1 MATRRSLLALG
12 LWAAANAATAK
23 QSALLDG
30 IYLVID
36 EGRDDAAWVRYRR
49 RDEFEAVLPELLMA
63 LRFAHAEAEI
73 DKTSASPVIVVE
85 LTSVDRERFGRITSD
100 HVGERLAVIVD
111 GFVVTAPIIVEPIR
125 GGHLQFSGDFNL
137 EEAAELARRL
147 VAREE
152 SD

>member
-1 MATRRSLLALG
+1 M
-12 LWAAANAATAK
+12 
-23 QSALLDG
+23 
-30 IYLVID
+30 
-36 EGRDDAAWVRYRR
+36 
-49 RDEFEAVLPELLMA
+49 LPELLMA

-111 GFVVTAPIIVEPIR
+111 GFVVTAPSIVEPIR

-137 EEAAELARRL
+137 EEVAELARRL
-147 VAREE
+147 VARDE